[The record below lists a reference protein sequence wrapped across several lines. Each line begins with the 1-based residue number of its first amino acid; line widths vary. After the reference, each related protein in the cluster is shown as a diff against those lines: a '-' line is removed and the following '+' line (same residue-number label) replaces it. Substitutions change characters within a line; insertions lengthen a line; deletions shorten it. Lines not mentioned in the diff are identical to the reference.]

1 MSKRKIDLELAFS
14 MMNLPEMHR
23 DAKLAN
29 IPEQCPHKK
38 HIVDI
43 TDNIRDFVFKGH
55 NLLLWGDFGYGKS
68 ATSSILLKAALSRGI
83 IGFWLSCDE
92 YIGHVMKNGW
102 WDDETSMEEK
112 CKETPLLVL
121 DELILRENSKQKE
134 AMLEMLIRFRLEKSR
149 STIITTNHS
158 MSWMK
163 TNYQSLY
170 SVFNGH
176 YHILQ
181 TKGHDFRAN

>member
-1 MSKRKIDLELAFS
+1 MDKRKVNLDLAFS

-23 DAKLAN
+23 DAKLSG
-29 IPEQCPHKK
+29 IPDNCPHKK
-38 HIVDI
+38 HIVGI
-43 TDNIRDFVFKGH
+43 TDDIRNFVYKGS

-68 ATSSILLKAALSRGI
+68 ATAAILLKAALSKGI
-83 IGFWLSCDE
+83 IGFWISCDE
-92 YIGHVMKNGW
+92 YIGQLMKGGW
-102 WDDETSMEEK
+102 WDDETSVEDK

-121 DELILRENSKQKE
+121 DELIIRENSKQKE
-134 AMLEMLIRFRLEKSR
+134 AMLEMLIRLRLEKGR
-149 STIITTNHS
+149 ATVITTNHP

-163 TNYQSLY
+163 SNYQSLF

-181 TKGHDFRAN
+181 TKGHDFRCA

>member
-1 MSKRKIDLELAFS
+1 MSKRKIDLNLAFA

-29 IPEQCPHKK
+29 IPEECPHKK
-38 HIVDI
+38 HIQEFA
-43 TDNIRDFVFKGH
+43 DNIRDYVYRGQ

-68 ATSSILLKAALSRGI
+68 ATASILLKAALSKGI

-92 YIGHVMKNGW
+92 YIGQLMKGGW
-102 WDDETSMEEK
+102 WDDETTIEEK

-121 DELILRENSKQKE
+121 DEMILRENSKQKE
-134 AMLEMLIRFRLEKSR
+134 AMLEMLIRFRLEKGR

-163 TNYQSLY
+163 TNHQSFY
-170 SVFNGH
+170 SVFTGH
-176 YHILQ
+176 FHIIQ
-181 TKGHDFRAN
+181 AKGHNFRED